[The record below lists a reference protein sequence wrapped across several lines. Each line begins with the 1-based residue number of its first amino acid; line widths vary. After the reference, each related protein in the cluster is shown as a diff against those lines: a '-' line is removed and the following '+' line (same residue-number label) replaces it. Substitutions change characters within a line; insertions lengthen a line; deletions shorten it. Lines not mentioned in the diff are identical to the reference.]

1 MKQKIKAWVGYA
13 ISGGSIAL
21 YMYLVSV
28 LDVPDFLRP
37 LRYLGWL
44 LLGLGVGLIVLSI
57 VTLVRNRGGGL
68 IEDGIYGIVRHP
80 MYLGAMFCFSA
91 YCFFVPHWLVL
102 LIVLV
107 NVGIAYGFMLQGD
120 RENVAQ
126 FGAAYRH
133 YMDTVPR
140 MNLLA
145 GILRHVQNT

>member
-28 LDVPDFLRP
+28 LDVPDSLRP

-120 RENVAQ
+120 RENVAR